1 MIRQSGFTLIE
12 AVLVLLLLGVLSIG
26 LGAFINN
33 ATDHYA
39 NTAER
44 TRLLGEARL
53 ALTRM
58 GREIEGALPY
68 SLRTDSDGDAR
79 CLEFL
84 PTRDGGRYQAEGG
97 LYPGGKEREPLP
109 VGETATSFHVPGFE
123 GVSAEGDLTH
133 LRQAGVEYVAVHP
146 APPANTHI
154 YGVGADL
161 AADDDVALRR
171 FASAAATSIEGV
183 VRVNLGN
190 ETRFPRHAPEPHRFF
205 LVGSPVSFCL
215 EGGDLV
221 RYEGYGLQ
229 VDQDL
234 PPGGT
239 GRPLARGLGVDS
251 TFKLEPAGLERR
263 GLVRAR
269 LELEP
274 QSDGGEPLTVE
285 HAFSTRNH
293 P

>member
-12 AVLVLLLLGVLSIG
+12 AVLVLVLLGVLSVG

-33 ATDHYA
+33 ATDQYA
-39 NTAER
+39 DTAER
-44 TRLLGEARL
+44 TRLLGEVRL

-68 SLRTDSDGDAR
+68 SLRTGSNGGVR

-84 PTRDGGRYQAEGG
+84 PARDGGRYQAEGG
-97 LYPGGKEREPLP
+97 LYTNGEEKEPLP
-109 VGETATSFHVPGFE
+109 VGQTATSFHVLGFE
-123 GVSAEGDLTH
+123 GVSGDGDLTH
-133 LRQAGVEYVAVHP
+133 LRQAGVEYIAVYP
-146 APPANTHI
+146 APPADTHI
-154 YGVGADL
+154 YGEGVNP
-161 AADDDVALRR
+161 AAGDDVALRR
-171 FASAAATSIEGV
+171 FASAAATSIGGV
-183 VRVNLGN
+183 VQVNLAN
-190 ETRFPRHAPEPHRFF
+190 DTRFPRHAPQPHRFF
-205 LVGSPVSFCL
+205 LVGSPVSFCV
-215 EGGDLV
+215 EGGDLL

-229 VDQDL
+229 VDQPL

-239 GRPLARGLGVDS
+239 GRPLARGLGAGS
-251 TFKLEPAGLERR
+251 TFELEPAGLERR